1 MKYISNDKYA
11 RVGTSHTPFFS
22 TEAAWGPMVPAVT
35 TLLGW
40 PNYGPYGTTHRH
52 NSTGLAEL
60 WVGWPIEL
68 EFACCSI
75 MFGYGVNQLF
85 NLLLFPN
92 YLPQAYSPLEWRGC
106 VGSKGQVIL
115 FWERLVII
123 LAGGPR
129 VAE

>member
-1 MKYISNDKYA
+1 
-11 RVGTSHTPFFS
+11 
-22 TEAAWGPMVPAVT
+22 MVPAVT

-40 PNYGPYGTTHRH
+40 PNYGPSMVPTGTTLLGWSNYGPYGTHRH
-52 NSTGLAEL
+52 NSTGLTKL
-60 WVGWPIEL
+60 WGGSPIEL